1 MANTNPTRKD
11 LFTRIAMVMADDAE
25 VVEMCDKYIA
35 QLSKPR
41 TKKEK
46 PEDIEF
52 RSKVLSVLTNA
63 EAPMTSTEIAEVL
76 GEGVTFQKVGPAV
89 RALIEEELAER
100 VEPEKKSGKATFKA
114 L

>member
-11 LFTRIAMVMADDAE
+11 LFTRIALVMADDAE
-25 VVEMCDKYIA
+25 VVEMCDKYIV

-52 RSKVLSVLTNA
+52 RSKVLTVLTNA

-76 GEGVTFQKVGPAV
+76 EVKFQKVGPAV
-89 RALIEEELAER
+89 RKLIEEGLAER
-100 VEPEKKSGKATFKA
+100 IEPEKKSGKVTFKA
-114 L
+114 I